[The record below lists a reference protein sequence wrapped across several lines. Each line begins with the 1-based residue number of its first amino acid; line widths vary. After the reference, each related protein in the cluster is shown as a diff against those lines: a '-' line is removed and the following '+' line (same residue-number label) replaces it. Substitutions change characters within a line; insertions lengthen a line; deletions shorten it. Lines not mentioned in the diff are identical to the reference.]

1 MTAIAA
7 ASPSRDIRA
16 WRIGS
21 SISPMITS
29 GVSISK
35 SSVSVTEPSVEF
47 STGTT
52 PKSARAVSS
61 AANTAAI
68 EACATNSALEP
79 KRIRA
84 ASCE

>member
-7 ASPSRDIRA
+7 ASPARDIRA

-21 SISPMITS
+21 STSPIITS

-35 SSVSVTEPSVEF
+35 SSVSVTDPSLEF

-52 PKSARAVSS
+52 P
-61 AANTAAI
+61 
-68 EACATNSALEP
+68 
-79 KRIRA
+79 
-84 ASCE
+84 